1 MKFDYNS
8 LRTAANEG
16 VRVGG
21 WKSKSVFACSREDL
35 ENKGSGA
42 YYIVYDDDNALVGR
56 SSSGGLWKYGYVGVD
71 GSVIELSQSECYNKP
86 APQPE
91 RADAAV
97 AFTFGDQN
105 EPTVDVDFRM
115 NADVNEVLKQAREMT
130 IDSLLEGFNY
140 GLDVAEG

>member
-1 MKFDYNS
+1 MKFDYSS
-8 LRTAANEG
+8 LRTAANNG
-16 VRVGG
+16 ARLGA
-21 WKSKSVFACSREDL
+21 WKGKSVFACSRKDL

-42 YYIVYDDDNALVGR
+42 YYIVYDDDNSLVGR
-56 SSSGGLWKYGYVGVD
+56 SSSGGLWKYGSVAVNGNVD
-71 GSVIELSQSECYNKP
+71 ELSQSERYDKP
-86 APQPE
+86 TSQLE

-130 IDSLLEGFNY
+130 IDDLLAGFDY
-140 GLDVAEG
+140 GLEVAKG

>member
-8 LRTAANEG
+8 LRTAANKG
-16 VRVGG
+16 ARLGA
-21 WKSKSVFACSREDL
+21 WKGKSVFACSCEDL
-35 ENKGSGA
+35 ENEGTGA

-56 SSSGGLWKYGYVGVD
+56 SSSGGLWKYGSVD
-71 GSVIELSQSECYNKP
+71 VNGSVSELSQSERYDKP
-86 APQPE
+86 TSQPE

-97 AFTFGDQN
+97 SVASGDQN

-130 IDSLLEGFNY
+130 IDDLLAGFDY
-140 GLDVAEG
+140 GLEVAKG